1 MRGRRGCDGGGGGRG
16 KALNKP
22 KDVRP
27 SRQAEIRSE
36 TRSENIIMLQA
47 EDEFITKGFFF
58 FRVFFRVLFLE
69 QMT

>member
-47 EDEFITKGFFF
+47 EG
-58 FRVFFRVLFLE
+58 
-69 QMT
+69 